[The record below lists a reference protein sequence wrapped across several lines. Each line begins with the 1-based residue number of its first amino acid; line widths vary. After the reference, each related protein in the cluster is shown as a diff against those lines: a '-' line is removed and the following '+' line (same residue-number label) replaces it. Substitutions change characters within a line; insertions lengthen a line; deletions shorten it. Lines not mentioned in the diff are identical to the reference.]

1 MKLSMIEVFQLQA
14 EGKINH
20 GAKLLIKTEFAEY
33 DYIYNKKEEMFF
45 DRFERNLCEGF
56 FTVNKNFLN
65 HIAEFTNN

>member
-20 GAKLLIKTEFAEY
+20 GAKLLIMTEFAEY

>member
-14 EGKINH
+14 EDKINH
-20 GAKLLIKTEFAEY
+20 GVKLLIKTEFAEY

-45 DRFERNLCEGF
+45 DRFERNLCESF
-56 FTVNKNFLN
+56 FTVNKKFLN

>member
-33 DYIYNKKEEMFF
+33 VYIYNKKEEMFF

>member
-1 MKLSMIEVFQLQA
+1 MRLSMIEVFQLQA

-33 DYIYNKKEEMFF
+33 YYIYNKKEEMFF

>member
-1 MKLSMIEVFQLQA
+1 M
-14 EGKINH
+14 
-20 GAKLLIKTEFAEY
+20 AKLLIKTEFAY

-56 FTVNKNFLN
+56 FTVNKKILN